1 MNRLGKITVMA
12 MATLIWSSAAMG
24 APIVDIANDGQ
35 PLVDGA
41 TVIIQGTGFSSKTNG
56 QPMVW
61 QDFEDGSNGAELSST
76 GFWRISSDNATGLR
90 PKFDNGSSRDGGGL
104 NALLT
109 YPPSSQRDIIFR
121 QDLDIRPGEKVF
133 VSVWIRSSFAGP
145 DNPSAKQWK
154 LMRLSEGP
162 YNSDTYP
169 DLYFD
174 WNRNGFYAA
183 FRDGSGDIRTSC
195 MTSPSQT
202 DYMSPPSPNTWFNF
216 MIQARME
223 SGVGACDGY
232 AKIWYNGRLEMDFD
246 HAKALTDETDS
257 GWDEI
262 WLGEYVQENTVTY
275 TSRFDDVYIDDSW
288 ARVEIGNNSSYGSC
302 THREIQVPV
311 SWNESNISLEVNQGS
326 LPSNTDLFLF
336 VVDESGNASGGH
348 PIRFGGGT
356 PDLIPPTISIAET
369 DTFAVEIDGFPH
381 FLGVSGEADDN
392 RSVTSVTWENSLG
405 GSGTAS
411 GTTSWEVDSLELYE
425 GINAIVFRAHD
436 SGGNTNSVLLEIEW
450 GYPKYVTQPVL
461 NE

>member
-1 MNRLGKITVMA
+1 
-12 MATLIWSSAAMG
+12 
-24 APIVDIANDGQ
+24 
-35 PLVDGA
+35 
-41 TVIIQGTGFSSKTNG
+41 
-56 QPMVW
+56 
-61 QDFEDGSNGAELSST
+61 
-76 GFWRISSDNATGLR
+76 
-90 PKFDNGSSRDGGGL
+90 
-104 NALLT
+104 
-109 YPPSSQRDIIFR
+109 
-121 QDLDIRPGEKVF
+121 
-133 VSVWIRSSFAGP
+133 
-145 DNPSAKQWK
+145 
-154 LMRLSEGP
+154 
-162 YNSDTYP
+162 
-169 DLYFD
+169 
-174 WNRNGFYAA
+174 
-183 FRDGSGDIRTSC
+183 
-195 MTSPSQT
+195 
-202 DYMSPPSPNTWFNF
+202 
-216 MIQARME
+216 
-223 SGVGACDGY
+223 
-232 AKIWYNGRLEMDFD
+232 MDFD